1 MHNATKQGFT
11 IVELLIVVIV
21 IAVLA
26 SITSSAF
33 NGVQNRSR
41 NSARYSEMKAWD
53 KTLKLYKATY
63 GDYPSTLAANT
74 LYCLGEGFPIGAGG
88 VARCR
93 DYTIT
98 GASSYL
104 ESDNAAVMA
113 ELRKVSSLPKSDRTP
128 VSGTVGPYIQ
138 YYGSGTVIYRIY
150 GAFNGSSAADC
161 PTDTLFLYTSNG
173 LAICSIDGTS

>member
-1 MHNATKQGFT
+1 MRNTSRQGFT
-11 IVELLIVVIV
+11 IVELLVVVVV

-53 KTLKLYKATY
+53 KVLKLYKATY
-63 GDYPSTLAANT
+63 GTYPSTMPANSF
-74 LYCLGEGFPIGAGG
+74 YCLGEGFPIGAGG

-93 DYTIT
+93 DYTT
-98 GASSYL
+98 SGASSYL
-104 ESDNAAVMA
+104 ESDNAATMT
-113 ELRKVSSLPKSDRTP
+113 ELRNVSSLPKSDRTP

-150 GAFNGSSAADC
+150 GALNGSGASDC
-161 PTDTLFLYTSNG
+161 PSDTVFLYASNG
-173 LAICSIDGTS
+173 LIICALDATS